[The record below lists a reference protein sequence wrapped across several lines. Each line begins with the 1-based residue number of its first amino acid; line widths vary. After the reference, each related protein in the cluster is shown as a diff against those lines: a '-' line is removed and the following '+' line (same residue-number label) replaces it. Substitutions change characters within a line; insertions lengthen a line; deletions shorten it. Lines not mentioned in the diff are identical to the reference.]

1 MEIIRHS
8 LDSSSETVRVV
19 FSDGSLFEFL
29 NIGATLTRWITA
41 DGTHLVAAYGDY
53 QDYREG
59 GMYFGTTVGLT
70 AGRIRQGKCVVQGK
84 PYVFTS
90 RAKNF
95 LHGGEF
101 GLSFSAFVLESL
113 EQATEEAILTYQT
126 IYRHPFMPGN
136 VTVRVRYTVR
146 PCQMRIEFFAEAEA
160 VALVNLTNHSYFNL
174 EGRFSENLSSHRLRL
189 RASEVVLV
197 DEEVVGLD
205 PVKVEGTLFDFREPR
220 PLMPAIL
227 DPLLQN
233 QTAKGLDHYFLF
245 DRSLPRPDL
254 VFVSDRNHKVLE
266 IDTSYP
272 GVTIYSTNYPGKKR
286 LATGGQ
292 IARHSA
298 LAIEPQYQS
307 NGINDP
313 RFFSLILEPHVPYH
327 QTIEYRLIEK

>member
-1 MEIIRHS
+1 MEIIRQMHDS
-8 LDSSSETVRVV
+8 LLETVGVV
-19 FSDGSLFEFL
+19 FADGSLFEFL
-29 NIGATLTRWITA
+29 NVGAAITRWISA
-41 DGTHLVAAYGDY
+41 DKTHIVAAYRDY

-95 LHGGEF
+95 LHGGEQ
-101 GLSFSAFVLESL
+101 GLSFSAFALESL
-113 EQATEEAILTYQT
+113 ERGNEEAVLTYQT
-126 IYRHPFMPGN
+126 VYRHPYMPGN

-146 PCQMRIEFFAEAEA
+146 PGQLKTEFMAEADA

-174 EGRFSENLSSHRLRL
+174 EGRFWEDLGSHRLRL
-189 RASEVVLV
+189 RSSEVVLV

-205 PVKVEGTLFDFREPR
+205 PVKVEGTPFDFRQSR
-220 PLMPAIL
+220 ALMPSIL

-245 DRSLPRPDL
+245 DRKLPAPDL
-254 VFVSDRNHKVLE
+254 IFTSDRNHKTLE
-266 IDTSYP
+266 IDTTYP
-272 GVTIYSTNYPGKKR
+272 GVTIYSTNYPGKKP

-292 IARHSA
+292 MARHSA

-307 NGINDP
+307 NGINDS

-327 QTIEYRLIEK
+327 QTIEYRLIER